1 MRIRDNTKMTIT
13 IEKKLQIMLAMTKVL
28 ETLGTLLFA
37 LAVYAKF
44 GADGEPFH
52 PMLDDELNVLVLFIV
67 GVGMVVCGAIGKIK
81 INKQLAKLDRDN
93 KA

>member
-1 MRIRDNTKMTIT
+1 MRIRDNIKMTIK
-13 IEKKLQIMLAMTKVL
+13 IEKKLRTMLVLTKVL
-28 ETLGTLLFA
+28 EALGTLLFA

-52 PMLDDELNVLVLFIV
+52 PMLDDELNVLGLFIV
-67 GVGMVVCGAIGKIK
+67 GGGMVVLGVMGKIK
-81 INKQLAKLDRDN
+81 INKKLAKLERDN

>member
-1 MRIRDNTKMTIT
+1 MRIRDNIKMTIT
-13 IEKKLQIMLAMTKVL
+13 IEKKLRAMLAMTKVL

-52 PMLDDELNVLVLFIV
+52 PMLDDELNVLGLFIV
-67 GVGMVVCGAIGKIK
+67 GGSLVVCRAIGKIK
-81 INKQLAKLDRDN
+81 INKQLAKF
-93 KA
+93 